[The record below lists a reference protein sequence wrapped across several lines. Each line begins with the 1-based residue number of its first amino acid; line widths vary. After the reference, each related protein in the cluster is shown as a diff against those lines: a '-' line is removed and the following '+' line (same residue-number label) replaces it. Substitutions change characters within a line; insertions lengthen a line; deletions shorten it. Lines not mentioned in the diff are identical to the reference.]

1 MPEHQKP
8 SRLYLSLGLRILLYS
23 LLFIL
28 LAWWGGRVAY
38 DRAMQQLHAQG
49 SDQLLNSIGQLRRTL
64 GQYNYLPFLIA
75 QNLQVRDFLRQPD
88 ERNHTL
94 VNRVLEQ
101 FNLVAGS
108 TALFVLDPTGEP
120 LAYSNW
126 RDERSRRL
134 PSQWPQHYF
143 RQALA
148 GEQGQELQFQEDLET
163 ATFFMS
169 APIYDGGLVGVAVM
183 RLDVPRL
190 GEQLTTDYPL
200 LVVSPSGDLVFR
212 SGLQWP
218 LDPLNSQLL
227 SDGTRLQLVSHGN
240 SRAIVH
246 QVELDDLGWQ
256 VSTLTDIRPARQR
269 EQLVEGSV
277 LAGGLALGLLLL
289 YLRESRQKRRLQF
302 ERLQERMRSDEQ
314 KRDIINTAQVGLI
327 HITPAGEVELVNP
340 MAMQL
345 FGVSVEQIR
354 HQPIM
359 NLLRAGFAAR
369 PLQQVLGALGTERF
383 RPLTG
388 LEVVGQRAD
397 GSEFPMLISIRQM
410 AHHPELGYLV
420 TLIDISRRKRLEQ
433 ALREANES
441 LEQKVAARTRAL
453 EEAQAELVQ
462 AGKLAALG
470 RMSASVVHELNQ
482 PMTAMRTYMAIAEKQ
497 LDNPDALTQNL
508 RQQQQLLD
516 RMALITGQLKTFAY
530 RKPERIDPV
539 SLQQVME
546 QVLQLFRGRFEE
558 LDLQLH
564 FDPAQADVQVAGDA
578 ARYEQVMINLV
589 KNSCDAMADQ
599 PGEHHLWIRI
609 SGRAEGHLILEVEDN
624 GPGISPEHRAQLF
637 EPFFTTKEVGQGL
650 GLGLAIVHS
659 ILRDLGGSIEPADQ
673 GGGACFRV
681 RIPLYQKGVND
692 D

>member
-1 MPEHQKP
+1 M
-8 SRLYLSLGLRILLYS
+8 
-23 LLFIL
+23 
-28 LAWWGGRVAY
+28 
-38 DRAMQQLHAQG
+38 
-49 SDQLLNSIGQLRRTL
+49 
-64 GQYNYLPFLIA
+64 
-75 QNLQVRDFLRQPD
+75 
-88 ERNHTL
+88 
-94 VNRVLEQ
+94 
-101 FNLVAGS
+101 
-108 TALFVLDPTGEP
+108 
-120 LAYSNW
+120 
-126 RDERSRRL
+126 
-134 PSQWPQHYF
+134 
-143 RQALA
+143 
-148 GEQGQELQFQEDLET
+148 
-163 ATFFMS
+163 
-169 APIYDGGLVGVAVM
+169 
-183 RLDVPRL
+183 
-190 GEQLTTDYPL
+190 
-200 LVVSPSGDLVFR
+200 FR

-218 LDPLNSQLL
+218 LGSRESQVL
-227 SDGTRLQLVSHGN
+227 SDGTRLQLVPHGSSH
-240 SRAIVH
+240 AIVH

-256 VSTLTDIRPARQR
+256 VSTLTDIGPARQR

-289 YLRESRQKRRLQF
+289 YLRESRQKRRLQH
-302 ERLQERMRSDEQ
+302 ERLQERTRSEEQ

-327 HITPAGEVELVNP
+327 HISPTGKVELVNP

-369 PLQQVLGALGTERF
+369 PLQQALGALGSDRF

-397 GSEFPMLISIRQM
+397 GSEFPMVISIRQM

-482 PMTAMRTYMAIAEKQ
+482 PMTAMRTYMAIAEKL
-497 LDNPDALTQNL
+497 LDNPEALMRNL
-508 RQQQQLLD
+508 CQQQQLLD

-530 RKPERIDPV
+530 RKPERIEPV

-564 FDPAQADVQVAGDA
+564 YAPPQAELQIAGDA

-599 PGEHHLWIRI
+599 PGEHHLWVRI
-609 SGRAEGHLILEVEDN
+609 SGQEKEYLILEVADN
-624 GPGISPEHRAQLF
+624 GPGISPEHRAHLF

-659 ILRDLGGSIEPADQ
+659 ILRDLGGRIEPVDQ
-673 GGGACFRV
+673 AEGACFRI
-681 RIPLYQKGVND
+681 RMPLYQKGVND